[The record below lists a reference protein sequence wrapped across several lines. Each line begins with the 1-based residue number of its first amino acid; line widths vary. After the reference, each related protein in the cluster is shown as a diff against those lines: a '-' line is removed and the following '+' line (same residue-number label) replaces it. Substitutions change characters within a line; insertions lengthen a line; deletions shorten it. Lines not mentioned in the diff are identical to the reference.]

1 MSAKRR
7 AIFASHT
14 IDGKLKTA
22 ILRHM
27 PRISEISRPSLRTV
41 VLAVLV
47 LFVLNIARY
56 AIWPPVSGLATNAP
70 ETTAFMEYR
79 KDEWRAKGQKN
90 TVSHIWKPLNA
101 ISPHL
106 AKAVVVAEDSTFWS
120 HSGFD
125 LTGIREAM
133 MRNLARG
140 RLAAG
145 GSTITQ
151 QLAKNLYFSPE
162 KSFIR
167 KFQEA
172 FVAIR
177 LELSLPKERILE
189 VYLNCVEWG
198 DGIFGAEAAAQHH
211 FGVGAARLTANQSAR
226 LAVIL
231 PSPRRLSV
239 NSPWVRERAR
249 TIQARM
255 RIE

>member
-1 MSAKRR
+1 
-7 AIFASHT
+7 
-14 IDGKLKTA
+14 
-22 ILRHM
+22 M
-27 PRISEISRPSLRTV
+27 PKISRPRPRTV
-41 VLAVLV
+41 IIAVLA
-47 LFVLNIARY
+47 LFILNIARY
-56 AIWPPVSGLATNAP
+56 AVWPPVGGLAEKNS
-70 ETTAFMEYR
+70 ETTALMEYR
-79 KDEWRAKGQKN
+79 KDEWKAKGEKT
-90 TVSHIWKPLNA
+90 TVRQVWKPLDA

-125 LTGIREAM
+125 FIGIREAM
-133 MRNLARG
+133 ARNLARG

-167 KFQEA
+167 KLQEA
-172 FVAIR
+172 LVAIR

-189 VYLNCVEWG
+189 LYLNCVEWG
-198 DGIFGAEAAAQHH
+198 DGIFGAEAAARHH
-211 FGVGAARLTANQSAR
+211 FGVSAARLTPNQAAR

-231 PSPRRLSV
+231 PSPRRMSV
-239 NSPWVRERAR
+239 NSPWVRGRAG